1 MKTDAFGNFQIPNSE
16 NKEYYRNFLVKNGS
30 NYSMINVYGYDNRNR
45 NKSENQESAQIF
57 LDRKIYRPGQIV
69 YFKVIA
75 TGINSETQKVKTLEK
90 VPLNITLNDA
100 NGEELQTLKLTTN
113 EFGSV
118 NGSFTLPKNK
128 LNGNFNIEVD
138 NEDDNSDYDI
148 SGYTDFNVEEY
159 KRPKFEV
166 TFDPIKDE
174 YKYGQTIEL
183 KGKATMFS
191 GVPLSNS
198 TVNYEIKKQNIRWRY
213 FWSVSYT
220 HL

>member
-1 MKTDAFGNFQIPNSE
+1 
-16 NKEYYRNFLVKNGS
+16 
-30 NYSMINVYGYDNRNR
+30 MINVYGYDNGNR

-75 TGINSETQKVKTLEK
+75 TGINGETQKVKTLEK

-128 LNGNFNIEVD
+128 LN
-138 NEDDNSDYDI
+138 
-148 SGYTDFNVEEY
+148 
-159 KRPKFEV
+159 
-166 TFDPIKDE
+166 
-174 YKYGQTIEL
+174 
-183 KGKATMFS
+183 
-191 GVPLSNS
+191 
-198 TVNYEIKKQNIRWRY
+198 
-213 FWSVSYT
+213 
-220 HL
+220 